1 MSNIAQQNPLM
12 APVIFNSQVYFTS
25 QYFHRMY
32 HANKPEGGKY
42 SQLPHFNRLI
52 RGMEAYQN
60 YVDRGDIVELDYK
73 LLKVKSD
80 PILGWL
86 KLLFQASS
94 YQNIMLI
101 PEKVFV
107 ESIG

>member
-1 MSNIAQQNPLM
+1 
-12 APVIFNSQVYFTS
+12 
-25 QYFHRMY
+25 
-32 HANKPEGGKY
+32 
-42 SQLPHFNRLI
+42 
-52 RGMEAYQN
+52 MEAYQN

-80 PILGWL
+80 PILGLL

-107 ESIG
+107 ESIVINL